1 MQWRCPT
8 SPSGSSQQGQGHS
21 TVHHLVR
28 PHQLEEQSWRNG
40 GGGGPLQRQVLGPL
54 PCAGGQLQGDE
65 QRSVREERGVRGHGL
80 AGYNQIVGDRDV
92 CQSVLRLMAPNRRF
106 SAWWLHPADRQLSM
120 AD

>member
-1 MQWRCPT
+1 M
-8 SPSGSSQQGQGHS
+8 
-21 TVHHLVR
+21 HHLLR
-28 PHQLEEQSWRNG
+28 PHQLEEQSLRSG
-40 GGGGPLQRQVLGPL
+40 GGNLYVVGGPLQRQVLGPL